1 MDTLPFGQARK
12 KYSLAGVGPCHSQ
25 EGAVVLTGSK
35 ILTPS
40 QVEAWAL
47 EFDLLLGD
55 PAGLQTFA
63 EFLKKEFSHE
73 NIYFWCACEKFR
85 RVGAP
90 GADEI
95 IERHLAPG
103 AWEPV
108 NVDAAARTSAQEI
121 EVGTGE
127 EKELFLASQKQIYN
141 LMKFDSYGRFLKSDL
156 YQACLEAENKGRR
169 LPFTG
174 EDMDQELA
182 IEGMKTRVVVE
193 PRTRRR
199 SFLPWAARREA
210 RGGRLLSRSSEAL
223 DSDASSCSSSTK
235 AGQVGSEVASRLT
248 PSVSELNLRKRSDDV
263 PTTGVSAFCRVT
275 LPDGAVNVVNVT
287 EGETVMSCMEKL
299 LQRRGFA
306 PSNFQVLE
314 QESRLPLDLTRDSSK
329 LAGREVRIVQ
339 TRQEDEEEDRDQGAK
354 SSSISSSL
362 RDGSK
367 LTLASEQKLGGREL
381 GELGNK

>member
-1 MDTLPFGQARK
+1 M
-12 KYSLAGVGPCHSQ
+12 
-25 EGAVVLTGSK
+25 LTGTK

-121 EVGTGE
+121 EVSGTTGE

-182 IEGMKTRVVVE
+182 IEGMKTRVVE

-210 RGGRLLSRSSEAL
+210 RGGRVLSRSSEAL
-223 DSDASSCSSSTK
+223 DSDTHSGSKPGA
-235 AGQVGSEVASRLT
+235 VGETTSRLT

-299 LQRRGFA
+299 LQRRGFP
-306 PSNFQVLE
+306 PSNFQVVE

-329 LAGREVRIVQ
+329 LAGREVRLVQ
-339 TRQEDEEEDRDQGAK
+339 TRQEDDLEQVDKDKVDKVDKGKVRQEMNLEDREVRSTGLTDQK
-354 SSSISSSL
+354 REESRSL
-362 RDGSK
+362 SAAEK
-367 LTLASEQKLGGREL
+367 VTVASEEK
-381 GELGNK
+381 

>member
-1 MDTLPFGQARK
+1 
-12 KYSLAGVGPCHSQ
+12 
-25 EGAVVLTGSK
+25 LTGSK

-339 TRQEDEEEDRDQGAK
+339 TRQEDEDEEDKDK
-354 SSSISSSL
+354 SSTFGQS
-362 RDGSK
+362 RPDVGSWSPSR
-367 LTLASEQKLGGREL
+367 TSRPS
-381 GELGNK
+381 

>member
-1 MDTLPFGQARK
+1 
-12 KYSLAGVGPCHSQ
+12 
-25 EGAVVLTGSK
+25 LTGSK

-223 DSDASSCSSSTK
+223 DSETSNSSSSTSGPK
-235 AGQVGSEVASRLT
+235 PGVGGEATSRLT

-306 PSNFQVLE
+306 PSNFQVVE

-339 TRQEDEEEDRDQGAK
+339 TRQEDEDEEDKDK
-354 SSSISSSL
+354 STTFGQSRLGEGYGNKSTGSL
-362 RDGSK
+362 QEGSK
-367 LTLASEQKLGGREL
+367 VTASAMVSEEKLGGKEMSEVVSE
-381 GELGNK
+381 GKM